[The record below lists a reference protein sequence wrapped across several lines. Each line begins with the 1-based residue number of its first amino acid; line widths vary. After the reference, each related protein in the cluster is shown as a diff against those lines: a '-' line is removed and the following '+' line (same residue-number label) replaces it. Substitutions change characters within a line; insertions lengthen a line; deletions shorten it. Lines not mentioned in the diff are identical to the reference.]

1 MPTKK
6 QKFEL
11 LKAHHEAGHGVIA
24 RKLGIPVR
32 RLTIFSAD
40 DDSEASALTES
51 ASYIARDADQATFVA
66 AIENDV
72 RVCLAGPHAQSR
84 YQPPDGSNPAEWEGD
99 RETATALAVKATA
112 ILRGVDVSSGII
124 DPRPHLDEAEVA
136 LLFQRL
142 SKEAAVLVAENWPA
156 ITRVAKALV
165 KRRELTG
172 KELDDLIARAM

>member
-1 MPTKK
+1 
-6 QKFEL
+6 
-11 LKAHHEAGHGVIA
+11 
-24 RKLGIPVR
+24 VR
-32 RLTIFSAD
+32 R
-40 DDSEASALTES
+40 ES

-112 ILRGVDVSSGII
+112 ILRLDVSSGII
-124 DPRPHLDEAEVA
+124 DPRHHLDEAEVEP
-136 LLFQRL
+136 LFQRL
-142 SKEAAVLVAENWPA
+142 SKEAAVLVAENWPVIA
-156 ITRVAKALV
+156 RVAKALV

>member
-72 RVCLAGPHAQSR
+72 RVCLAGRVMLFRRPHFGASNQIVD
-84 YQPPDGSNPAEWEGD
+84 DGLGVHFGLGD
-99 RETATALAVKATA
+99 R
-112 ILRGVDVSSGII
+112 R
-124 DPRPHLDEAEVA
+124 
-136 LLFQRL
+136 
-142 SKEAAVLVAENWPA
+142 N
-156 ITRVAKALV
+156 
-165 KRRELTG
+165 
-172 KELDDLIARAM
+172 